1 MSKINDGGLAFPG
14 KRNQQVGKVSDFG
27 FSDDDSPTFDYVE
40 YPGMTLRDYFAG
52 KALAGALAG
61 EPGPHLTPERVTRDS
76 YAIADLMIAVRGA
89 SLGES
94 R

>member
-27 FSDDDSPTFDYVE
+27 FSDDDSPTFDDVE
-40 YPGMTLRDYFAG
+40 HPGMSLRDWFAG
-52 KALAGALAG
+52 QALSNA
-61 EPGPHLTPERVTRDS
+61 
-76 YAIADLMIAVRGA
+76 YAHSETSPTDAAKWAYEVADAMLAVRGA
-89 SLGES
+89 SLEVG